1 METIQTYLQRA
12 VDDNSSDLFI
22 IAGQAVSVQKGGE
35 VLPLESQKLTPE
47 DSNALILELYR
58 LAGRSEY
65 QLMAEKDDDF
75 SLSVAGLARFRV
87 NAYRQRG
94 SRAAVI
100 RIVKFG
106 IPDWRQM
113 NIPEDVMKV
122 AEITRGLVLLTG
134 PAGCGKSTTLACIVD
149 AINRTRSAHI
159 ITIENPIEYLHQN
172 KKSVVSQRELE
183 VDTDNSLAALRS
195 SLRQSPR
202 VIAIEE
208 MRDLDTIET
217 LLSAAETGRLVI
229 STMYTMG
236 AAGTIDRI
244 IDSFPPSKQQ
254 MVRVQLSQVL
264 QAVISQQLLPS
275 TDGGQVPAFEV
286 MHLNN
291 SVRGMIREGRTSQ
304 IDTVLQSLPVDGM
317 TGMDESLLRLCKNG
331 QITKETALYA
341 AVNADQLQK
350 KIRMR
355 MD

>member
-1 METIQTYLQRA
+1 MENIQTYLKKA
-12 VDDNSSDLFI
+12 VDDNCSDLFI
-22 IAGQAVSVQKGGE
+22 IAGQAVSVQKGGGM
-35 VLPLESQKLTPE
+35 LPLEAQKLTPE
-47 DSNALILELYR
+47 ESETLIRELYR
-58 LAGRSEY
+58 LANRSEQ
-65 QLMAEKDDDF
+65 QLMTEKDDDF

-87 NAYRQRG
+87 NSYRQRG
-94 SRAAVI
+94 SHAAVI

-113 NIPEDVMKV
+113 NIPEDVIKI
-122 AEITRGLVLLTG
+122 AEISRGLVLLTG

-172 KKSVVSQRELE
+172 RRGVVSQRELE

-195 SLRQSPR
+195 SFRQSPR
-202 VIAIEE
+202 VIVTEE

-236 AAGTIDRI
+236 AVGTIDRI
-244 IDSFPPSKQQ
+244 IDSFPPSRQP
-254 MVRVQLSQVL
+254 MIRVQLSQVL
-264 QAVISQQLLPS
+264 QTVISQQLLPS

-291 SVRGMIREGRTSQ
+291 AVRSMIREGRTSQ
-304 IDTVLQSLPVDGM
+304 IDAVLQGLSVDGM
-317 TGMDESLLRLCKNG
+317 IGMDESLLRLCKNG

-341 AVNADQLQK
+341 AVNADRLQK
-350 KIRMR
+350 KIRMH